1 MQDLQEDLEKQ
12 QRQVNS
18 LSHMVVV
25 VDESSP
31 ENGKLLEVKQQQ
43 QKNTIFSPQTHKQ
56 TNK

>member
-31 ENGKLLEVKQQQ
+31 ENGKLLEAVEAG
-43 QKNTIFSPQTHKQ
+43 
-56 TNK
+56 